1 MNDDE
6 VQNFLIYMEECGVL
20 EWVGMDTSGERT
32 FVFNFEKMHQEMPE
46 LYYAVMEELNNELLQ
61 LYKYGFVDIEY
72 NENLEPRF
80 KITEEGK
87 QYLIDSGIP
96 LPEDFE

>member
-6 VQNFLIYMEECGVL
+6 VHEFINYMEDCGVL
-20 EWVGMDTSGERT
+20 EWVGMDENGERT
-32 FVFNFEKMHQEMPE
+32 FIFNFEKMYYTMPD
-46 LYYAVMEELNNELLQ
+46 LYYAIMDELNNELLQ

-87 QYLIDSGIP
+87 QYLIDNGIP
-96 LPEDFE
+96 APEEFE